1 MGRTMLIAQP
11 TVIRDVSQQKN
22 DVLIALTKYFKKQI
36 TKEELKAILEEI
48 KSTLRS

>member
-11 TVIRDVSQQKN
+11 ILIRDVSQQKN
-22 DVLIALTKYFKKQI
+22 DVLAALTKYFKKQI
-36 TKEELKAILEEI
+36 TKEELKVLLEEI

>member
-11 TVIRDVSQQKN
+11 IPIPDVSQQKN
-22 DVLIALTKYFKKQI
+22 DVLAALTRYFRKQI
-36 TKEELKAILEEI
+36 TKEELKVILEEI